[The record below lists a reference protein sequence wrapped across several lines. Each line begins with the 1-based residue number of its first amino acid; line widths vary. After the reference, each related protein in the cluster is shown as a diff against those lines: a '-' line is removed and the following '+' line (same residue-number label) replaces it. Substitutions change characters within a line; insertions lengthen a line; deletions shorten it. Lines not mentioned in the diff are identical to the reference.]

1 MKGTKKT
8 QKRRLSS
15 LLFVIYSL
23 KSRHFFKKK
32 KEDKKMPKKIGIDE
46 KIAAQEGI
54 VERAKAK
61 LDAAEAKLGE
71 LKKKKEAEKKKELLD
86 AIDASDKTVDEVMT
100 FLNS

>member
-1 MKGTKKT
+1 MCYTSSKAEYV
-8 QKRRLSS
+8 KRQQ
-15 LLFVIYSL
+15 
-23 KSRHFFKKK
+23 K

-86 AIDASDKTVDEVMT
+86 AIDASDKTVDEVMN